1 MFLEMV
7 RHPLFDMREFSFE
20 NVVQLIRKVERP
32 YAESELQTI
41 NLWQEWDGNQRLELV
56 EHNCRPS
63 VGRFCRNCGEQTT
76 EHKVQ

>member
-41 NLWQEWDGNQRLELV
+41 NLWQEWDGNQRLELLV
-56 EHNCRPS
+56 RDFRE
-63 VGRFCRNCGEQTT
+63 VFCEIMRNR
-76 EHKVQ
+76 

>member
-41 NLWQEWDGNQRLELV
+41 NLWKEWDGNQRLELLV
-56 EHNCRPS
+56 RDFRE
-63 VGRFCRNCGEQTT
+63 VFCEIMRNR
-76 EHKVQ
+76 